1 MRNLNIAALLIFI
14 LGVLTLASKSLTPEY
29 IDSQGILHE
38 WFFLI
43 PIGFGVIFISLFIFL
58 VSLIISI
65 IKSFKL
71 NNDESKLK

>member
-1 MRNLNIAALLIFI
+1 MRNLNIAALILFV
-14 LGVLTLASKSLTPEY
+14 LGVITLSSKSFTPEY

-43 PIGFGVIFISLFIFL
+43 PIGFGIIFISLFIFL

-71 NNDESKLK
+71 NNDESKLN